1 MKTFL
6 EFVAEDIIK
15 RFGNNLAN
23 VTVVFPNKRASLFL
37 NKALMKYSDR
47 PVLAPRYL
55 TISELFTNST
65 DLRVGDRI
73 RLVCILYK
81 VYVKITGSDESL
93 DRFFPWGEIIIN
105 DFDDI
110 DKHLLSAHEIFTNV
124 KELHELDDISFLTDE
139 QRQVLKQFFPDY
151 EGNNTH
157 LKEKFLKLWSKLA
170 DIYDAFKQACRDANA
185 MYEGALSREVV
196 EAESLELR
204 GESLENGSEQFR
216 TVQNSIPLHP
226 PLGGQ
231 RGALGTSSSSVS
243 TICCL
248 LKRSCSNV

>member
-37 NKALMKYSDR
+37 NEALMKYSDR

-93 DRFFPWGEIIIN
+93 DRFFPWGEI
-105 DFDDI
+105 
-110 DKHLLSAHEIFTNV
+110 
-124 KELHELDDISFLTDE
+124 FL
-139 QRQVLKQFFPDY
+139 
-151 EGNNTH
+151 
-157 LKEKFLKLWSKLA
+157 
-170 DIYDAFKQACRDANA
+170 
-185 MYEGALSREVV
+185 
-196 EAESLELR
+196 
-204 GESLENGSEQFR
+204 
-216 TVQNSIPLHP
+216 NS
-226 PLGGQ
+226 
-231 RGALGTSSSSVS
+231 TFS
-243 TICCL
+243 
-248 LKRSCSNV
+248 